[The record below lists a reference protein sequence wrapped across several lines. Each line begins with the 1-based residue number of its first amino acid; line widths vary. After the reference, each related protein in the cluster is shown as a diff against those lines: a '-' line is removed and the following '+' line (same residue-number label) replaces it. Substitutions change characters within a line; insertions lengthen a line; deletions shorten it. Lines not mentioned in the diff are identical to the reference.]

1 MKKIIGVDSM
11 LDVHVKNKAKFTKV
25 SVEHIKDSYYYLLD
39 LLQTDNN
46 GNLLRYRWSAKKLNK
61 RLLNKTYEMP
71 KMSIK

>member
-11 LDVHVKNKAKFTKV
+11 LDVYVKNKGKFTKV
-25 SVEHIKDSYYYLLD
+25 SVEHIKDGYYYLLD
-39 LLQTDNN
+39 LLQTDNK

-61 RLLNKTYEMP
+61 RLLSKTYEMP